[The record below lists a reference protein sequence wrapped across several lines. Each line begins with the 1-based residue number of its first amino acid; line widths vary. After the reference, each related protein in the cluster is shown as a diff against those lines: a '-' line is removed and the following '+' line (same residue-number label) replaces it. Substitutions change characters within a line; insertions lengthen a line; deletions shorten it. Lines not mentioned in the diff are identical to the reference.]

1 LTPDQAGFMGAWASL
16 PSPEF
21 ERAFAEYHRG
31 LRRTWSPSGWSLA
44 LGVYPSGEAAP
55 AGGVDLTAIDF
66 ARTGVV
72 STAWWLLPEWR
83 GRGLAREAVEAL
95 LHLAFDGLRALRSRA
110 VVHPQN
116 AASLAVGRAV
126 GYVADGR
133 ERAAWG
139 VEAVRLVLER
149 RDWLPAR
156 REDIFVAGLS
166 ECVGLFGRPAAR

>member
-44 LGVYPSGEAAP
+44 LGVYPS
-55 AGGVDLTAIDF
+55 
-66 ARTGVV
+66 GVV